1 MIPSNTIDIKGKYS
15 TARIMVADP
24 NHVVE
29 ADEYA
34 QILKFVNC
42 HVFSNDSRIM
52 PDYHYGAGCVI
63 GFTMPM
69 TNQIIPNIVGVDIG

>member
-1 MIPSNTIDIKGKYS
+1 MIPIKGKYS
-15 TARIMVADP
+15 TAYVMVDDP
-24 NHVVE
+24 NHVVDK
-29 ADEYA
+29 DEYE

-42 HVFSNDSRIM
+42 HVFTKDSKIM

-69 TNQIIPNIVGVDIG
+69 THQIIPNIVGVDIG